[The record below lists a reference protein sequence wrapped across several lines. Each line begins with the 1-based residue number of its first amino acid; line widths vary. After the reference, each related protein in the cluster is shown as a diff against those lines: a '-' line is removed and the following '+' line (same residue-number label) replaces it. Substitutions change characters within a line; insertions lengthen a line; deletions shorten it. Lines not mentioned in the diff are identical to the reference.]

1 MDEEI
6 PLTQEQARA
15 QLWSMGELSWKLYE
29 DQLPVYEQVRAFL
42 DDPATAF
49 EVFYLDISR
58 QWGKTFL
65 GADVA
70 TECAI
75 RHPGWDIRYVS
86 YTKEGLREFV
96 HPNFRTIL
104 RDCPPWLS
112 PQWLRQEAKY
122 LFPNGSS
129 VHMAGANNGHE
140 DDSRGPKANL
150 IIVEEAAFVD
160 RLQYLVSSVLTPQ
173 LSTTAG
179 RILMISTPPISPAH
193 EVSEYKELAQAKG
206 HYARRTI
213 NDNKHMSDGA
223 KAKLI
228 SVLGGPLATACR
240 RELYCEWVVDEE
252 RAVIPEF
259 TNERRDVIVQPVAPP
274 TYERPIVAIDV
285 GFEDL
290 TAVLF
295 GYWHFASARLHIQ
308 REVLLRRARTDQ
320 VAEAITTVEKE
331 LWGSNQNLL
340 PTVRWSDTDLRLI
353 ADLGELHHLGVMPTA
368 KDDKEAQVNAFRM
381 LVQQDKLRIDPSC
394 PMLIGTLRV
403 AVWNKAR
410 TQFEQLKEYGHA
422 DALDAAIYMHRNVGR
437 YENPYPG
444 IPEGAT
450 WQTHQLRNIQTPAHH
465 EAEAIKRLMGA
476 ARRS

>member
-1 MDEEI
+1 
-6 PLTQEQARA
+6 
-15 QLWSMGELSWKLYE
+15 MGWKLYP
-29 DQLPVYEQVRAFL
+29 DQEPVDQQLRAFL
-42 DDPATAF
+42 DDPATAY

-65 GADVA
+65 GAKVA

-96 HPNFRTIL
+96 HPNFRSIL
-104 RDCPPWLS
+104 RDCPIHLM
-112 PQWLRQEAKY
+112 PQWLRAEAKY

-140 DDSRGPKANL
+140 DDSRGPKADL

-160 RLQYLVSSVLTPQ
+160 RLRYLVSSVLTPQ
-173 LSTTAG
+173 LTTTAG
-179 RILMISTPPISPAH
+179 RILMISTPPVSPAH
-193 EVSEYKELAQAKG
+193 EVSEYKEEAQARG

-213 NDNKHMSDGA
+213 DDNKHIAEGA

-228 SVLGGPLATACR
+228 RELGGPLATACR

-252 RAVIPEF
+252 RAVVPEF
-259 TNERRDVIVQPVAPP
+259 TEARRSAIVQPVPPP
-274 TYERPIVAIDV
+274 TYEQPTVAIDV

-295 GYWHFASARLHIQ
+295 GYWSFKDARLHVQ
-308 REVLLRRARTDQ
+308 REVMLKRARTDE
-320 VAEAITTVEKE
+320 VAAAIAAMEKE
-331 LWGSNQNLL
+331 LWGGQENL
-340 PTVRWSDTDLRLI
+340 PQAARWSDTDLRLI
-353 ADLGELHHLGVMPTA
+353 ADLGELHNLGVAPTA
-368 KDDKEAQVNAFRM
+368 KDDKEAQVNAVRM

-394 PMLIGTLRV
+394 EVLIGTLRV

-410 TQFEQLKEYGHA
+410 TTFEQLKNYGHA
-422 DALDAAIYMHRNVGR
+422 DALDSLIYMHRNVDR
-437 YENPYPG
+437 YSNPYPG
-444 IPEGAT
+444 VPEGAT
-450 WQTHQLRNIQTPAHH
+450 WQTHQLRNIRDPR
-465 EAEAIKRLMGA
+465 AEESKALKRLFGA
-476 ARRS
+476 ARGRA